1 VLCPPKPGSEEKH
14 HENSLVHHQYQ
25 SHSTEPMREDGER
38 ERERER
44 ISKKKDNAHFILIT
58 NCFTQV
64 ISAQLTVMQ

>member
-1 VLCPPKPGSEEKH
+1 MLCPPKPGSEEKL

-25 SHSTEPMREDGER
+25 SHSTEPIREDGEK
-38 ERERER
+38 ERERE
-44 ISKKKDNAHFILIT
+44 SVKKENAHYFLIT